1 MRYCSLADLQLA
13 IPPQTLIWLSNDDE
27 SATAM
32 NQAVVE
38 EAVRQAEELV
48 DAHLRGRYNLPL
60 DPVPSVV
67 KDMTV
72 NLARHWLYARRP
84 EGSELPDAVTRTYK
98 SALQMLEGTSADTV
112 KVTRRA
118 PNKASA
124 EAQAKAELDR
134 RLLERTSGEISLEG
148 DPVLAAGANIEL
160 YGFGKLSGLY
170 TITRATHAIVR
181 NAGYTTSLELKRAAP
196 PASATKATPAKP
208 KGLKVYGMKDG
219 QVQVVDT
226 TAKKGKK

>member
-1 MRYCSLADLQLA
+1 MRYCSLPDLQLA

-32 NQAVVE
+32 NAAVVE

-84 EGSELPDAVTRTYK
+84 EGSDLPDAVTRTYK
-98 SALQMLEGTSADTV
+98 AALKMLEQIRDGLLTIGDPEHGPAAPEPGEM
-112 KVTRRA
+112 KVRA
-118 PNKASA
+118 RPNRFDISL
-124 EAQAKAELDR
+124 LDR
-134 RLLERTSGEISLEG
+134 YR
-148 DPVLAAGANIEL
+148 
-160 YGFGKLSGLY
+160 
-170 TITRATHAIVR
+170 
-181 NAGYTTSLELKRAAP
+181 
-196 PASATKATPAKP
+196 
-208 KGLKVYGMKDG
+208 
-219 QVQVVDT
+219 
-226 TAKKGKK
+226 

>member
-27 SATAM
+27 SATAIHP
-32 NQAVVE
+32 AVVD

-84 EGSELPDAVTRTYK
+84 EGSELPEAVTRTYK
-98 SALQMLEGTSADTV
+98 ASLRMLEAVRDNKLTIGDPNGTATPEPGEM
-112 KVTRRA
+112 KARTRPRRF
-118 PNKASA
+118 ASDL
-124 EAQAKAELDR
+124 LDR
-134 RLLERTSGEISLEG
+134 
-148 DPVLAAGANIEL
+148 
-160 YGFGKLSGLY
+160 Y
-170 TITRATHAIVR
+170 
-181 NAGYTTSLELKRAAP
+181 
-196 PASATKATPAKP
+196 
-208 KGLKVYGMKDG
+208 
-219 QVQVVDT
+219 
-226 TAKKGKK
+226 